1 LRSPETSCSPSEQS
15 RKTFDGP
22 IVSVGTLNFLDDS
35 FVSHTGLTEG
45 SDQAER
51 FVNDGMK
58 RSVVHLDRHW
68 ERAHAGLS
76 KEGRS
81 FIALYFLGDQKGA
94 S

>member
-1 LRSPETSCSPSEQS
+1 MIPLSL
-15 RKTFDGP
+15 
-22 IVSVGTLNFLDDS
+22 ILVSQR
-35 FVSHTGLTEG
+35 

-81 FIALYFLGDQKGA
+81 FIALYFLGGQNGA